1 MDAGGALLERRVR
14 RLAKQTQNAVSNLRL
29 KNPESLHDARVA
41 LRRLE
46 SVLHELGWIFID
58 LNEVHEITSRLRKL
72 SNRLQQFRDLTV
84 VSDILNEFQKTESTQ
99 TMDQLVT
106 IGLRLGTTQDREH
119 AKVRRL
125 VRTRDHLRAI
135 KVIRK
140 RVSKLKVV
148 QGRAEQIDLALED
161 YLESSENILRRAL
174 SNIDYQ
180 AETGRNLHKLRVRVK
195 RARYVA
201 EFVRTSRVANDD
213 TFFGRQQVA
222 LEYSPIQGQLGR
234 IHDLMVFDAW
244 LERKAGKRTSLRA
257 AVRLLNGRSARA
269 QQLARQALAQMPW

>member
-14 RLAKQTQNAVSNLRL
+14 RLAKQTQIAVSNLRL

-257 AVRLLNGRSARA
+257 AFRLLNGRSARA